1 MKQVGQM
8 GYLGSKVFARNAK
21 SPTQEVTHVG
31 LRKTTKF
38 RTSAMAVA
46 LATTVALP
54 LGLAGCTIDKDAQGL
69 QTSQP
74 RMAET
79 QSTQV
84 NDEFPLS
91 SEQAMPNPTPGNT
104 PDNANAAGVNADN
117 ANGENA
123 ANPANANSRDA
134 GNNAGQGSLAGK
146 TIYLDPGHAGTPPP
160 ADLMVTDGRGGQK
173 SCNTSGT
180 SSNDGFPEH
189 QFNWLMAQEIK
200 RILEERGANVLLSR
214 ADDTGRA
221 DCIDA
226 RAEKENQSGAD
237 AVVSLHADGAG
248 EGNRGFHVSAIS
260 QPLPNN
266 DAEGSTALAQSLRD
280 ALVSAGFAP
289 SNYLGADGLNP
300 RADLTGLNLSTR
312 PKALVEFGNMRDSQ
326 DNALLTS
333 DADRRR
339 LAEAIVAGLEQF
351 VAH

>member
-1 MKQVGQM
+1 M
-8 GYLGSKVFARNAK
+8 
-21 SPTQEVTHVG
+21 G
-31 LRKTTKF
+31 LRKTVKF

-46 LATTVALP
+46 LATAAALP
-54 LGLAGCTIDKDAQGL
+54 LGLAGCTIDKDGQAL
-69 QTSQP
+69 QNGQP
-74 RMAET
+74 QLEET
-79 QSTQV
+79 QSAQV
-84 NDEFPLS
+84 NEEMPMS
-91 SEQAMPNPTPGNT
+91 NEQAMPNPTPGEAPNNAAQA
-104 PDNANAAGVNADN
+104 PEANAANAVGRDN
-117 ANGENA
+117 
-123 ANPANANSRDA
+123 PV
-134 GNNAGQGSLAGK
+134 QGSLAGK
-146 TIYLDPGHAGTPPP
+146 IIYLDPGHAGTPPP

-173 SCNTSGT
+173 PCNTSGT

-189 QFNWLMAQEIK
+189 QFNWLIAQDIK
-200 RILEERGANVLLSR
+200 QLLEERGANVLLSR

-226 RAEKENQSGAD
+226 RAEKENQSNAD

-280 ALVSAGFAP
+280 AMVSAGFAP

-312 PKALVEFGNMRDSQ
+312 PKALVEFGNMRDSA
-326 DNALLTS
+326 DLALLTS
-333 DADRRR
+333 DTDRRR
-339 LAEAIVAGLEQF
+339 MAEAIVAGLEQF